1 MKKNLNPEVNENKVY
16 YMFIKH
22 IMQGQEETA
31 LVYEDILGDKLV
43 YEDILGDE
51 TAKFFDEACIVAGR
65 ENLKSLLNHMFV
77 TDDEDI
83 GQFIDVMASE
93 IHTDIDGKL
102 NRFMLNDILRKFEI
116 SGFEEETQ
124 PIASAPFVGQYD
136 MSIGG

>member
-31 LVYEDILGDKLV
+31 LVYEDILGD
-43 YEDILGDE
+43 E
-51 TAKFFDEACIVAGR
+51 TAKFFDEACIVTGR

-102 NRFMLNDILRKFEI
+102 NRFILNDILRKFEI

>member
-1 MKKNLNPEVNENKVY
+1 MKKNLNPEVNENKKY

-22 IMQGQEETA
+22 IMQDQEETA
-31 LVYEDILGDKLV
+31 LV

-51 TAKFFDEACIVAGR
+51 TAKFFDEACIVTGR

-77 TDDEDI
+77 TDDENI

-102 NRFMLNDILRKFEI
+102 NRFILNDILRKFEI

>member
-1 MKKNLNPEVNENKVY
+1 MKKNLNLEAEVNENKKY

-31 LVYEDILGDKLV
+31 LVYEDILGD
-43 YEDILGDE
+43 E
-51 TAKFFDEACIVAGR
+51 TAKFFDEACIVTGR

-77 TDDEDI
+77 TDDENI

-93 IHTDIDGKL
+93 IYTDIDGKL
-102 NRFMLNDILRKFEI
+102 NRFILNDILRKFEI
-116 SGFEEETQ
+116 SGFEDEAQ

>member
-1 MKKNLNPEVNENKVY
+1 MKKNLKPEVNENKVY

-31 LVYEDILGDKLV
+31 LV

-77 TDDEDI
+77 TDDENI

>member
-31 LVYEDILGDKLV
+31 LV

-77 TDDEDI
+77 TDDENI

-102 NRFMLNDILRKFEI
+102 NRFILNDILRKFEI

>member
-1 MKKNLNPEVNENKVY
+1 MKKNLNPEVNENKKY

-31 LVYEDILGDKLV
+31 LVYEDILGD
-43 YEDILGDE
+43 E
-51 TAKFFDEACIVAGR
+51 TAKFFDEACIVTGR

-77 TDDEDI
+77 TDDENI

-102 NRFMLNDILRKFEI
+102 NRFILNDILRKFEI

>member
-1 MKKNLNPEVNENKVY
+1 
-16 YMFIKH
+16 MFIKH

-31 LVYEDILGDKLV
+31 LVYEDILGD
-43 YEDILGDE
+43 E
-51 TAKFFDEACIVAGR
+51 TAKFFDEACIVTGR

-102 NRFMLNDILRKFEI
+102 NRIMLKDILRKLEI

>member
-1 MKKNLNPEVNENKVY
+1 MKKNLNPEPEVNENKKY

-22 IMQGQEETA
+22 IMQGQEEA
-31 LVYEDILGDKLV
+31 ALV

-51 TAKFFDEACIVAGR
+51 TARFFDEACIVTGR

-77 TDDEDI
+77 TDDENI

-102 NRFMLNDILRKFEI
+102 NRFILNDILRKFEI
-116 SGFEEETQ
+116 SGFEDEVQ
-124 PIASAPFVGQYD
+124 PTASAPFVGQYD

>member
-1 MKKNLNPEVNENKVY
+1 MKKNLNPEVNENKKY

-31 LVYEDILGDKLV
+31 LVYEDILGN
-43 YEDILGDE
+43 E
-51 TAKFFDEACIVAGR
+51 TAKFFDEACIVTGR

-77 TDDEDI
+77 TDDENI

-102 NRFMLNDILRKFEI
+102 DRFILNDILRKFEI
-116 SGFEEETQ
+116 SGFEDDAQ
-124 PIASAPFVGQYD
+124 VVASAPFVGQYD

>member
-1 MKKNLNPEVNENKVY
+1 MKKNLNPEPEVNENKKY

-31 LVYEDILGDKLV
+31 LVYEDILGD
-43 YEDILGDE
+43 E
-51 TAKFFDEACIVAGR
+51 TAKFFDEACIVTGR

-77 TDDEDI
+77 TDDENI

-102 NRFMLNDILRKFEI
+102 NRFILNDILRKFEI
-116 SGFEEETQ
+116 SGFEDDAQ
-124 PIASAPFVGQYD
+124 VVASAPFVGQYD

>member
-1 MKKNLNPEVNENKVY
+1 MKKNLNPEVNENKKY

-31 LVYEDILGDKLV
+31 LVYEDV
-43 YEDILGDE
+43 LGDE
-51 TAKFFDEACIVAGR
+51 TAKFFDEACIVTGR

-77 TDDEDI
+77 TDDENI

-93 IHTDIDGKL
+93 IYTDIDGKL
-102 NRFMLNDILRKFEI
+102 NRFILNDILRKFEI
-116 SGFEEETQ
+116 SGFEDDAQ
-124 PIASAPFVGQYD
+124 VVASAPFVGQYD

>member
-31 LVYEDILGDKLV
+31 LV

-77 TDDEDI
+77 TDDENI

>member
-31 LVYEDILGDKLV
+31 LVYEDILGD
-43 YEDILGDE
+43 E
-51 TAKFFDEACIVAGR
+51 TAKFFDEACIVTGR

-77 TDDEDI
+77 TDDENI

>member
-31 LVYEDILGDKLV
+31 LV

-102 NRFMLNDILRKFEI
+102 NRFILNDILRKFEI
-116 SGFEEETQ
+116 SGFEDDTQ
-124 PIASAPFVGQYD
+124 VVASAPFVEQYD
-136 MSIGG
+136 MSIGRGR

>member
-1 MKKNLNPEVNENKVY
+1 MKKNLNPEVNENKEY

-31 LVYEDILGDKLV
+31 LVYEDILGD
-43 YEDILGDE
+43 E
-51 TAKFFDEACIVAGR
+51 TAKFFDEACIVTGR

-77 TDDEDI
+77 TDDENI

-102 NRFMLNDILRKFEI
+102 NRFILNDILRKFEI

>member
-31 LVYEDILGDKLV
+31 LV

>member
-31 LVYEDILGDKLV
+31 LVYEDILGD
-43 YEDILGDE
+43 E
-51 TAKFFDEACIVAGR
+51 TAKFFDEACIVTGR

>member
-1 MKKNLNPEVNENKVY
+1 MKKKLNPEVNENKVY

-31 LVYEDILGDKLV
+31 LVYEDILGD
-43 YEDILGDE
+43 E
-51 TAKFFDEACIVAGR
+51 TANFFDEACIVAGR

-77 TDDEDI
+77 TDDENI

-102 NRFMLNDILRKFEI
+102 NRFILNDILRKFEI
-116 SGFEEETQ
+116 SGFEDDAQ
-124 PIASAPFVGQYD
+124 VVASGPFVEQYD

>member
-1 MKKNLNPEVNENKVY
+1 MKKNLNPEVNENKKY

-31 LVYEDILGDKLV
+31 LVYEDILGD
-43 YEDILGDE
+43 E
-51 TAKFFDEACIVAGR
+51 TAKFFDEACIVTGR

-77 TDDEDI
+77 TDDENI

-93 IHTDIDGKL
+93 IYTDIDGKL
-102 NRFMLNDILRKFEI
+102 NRFILNDILRKFEI
-116 SGFEEETQ
+116 SGFEDDAQ
-124 PIASAPFVGQYD
+124 VVASAPFVGQYD

>member
-1 MKKNLNPEVNENKVY
+1 MKKNLNPEVNENKKY

-31 LVYEDILGDKLV
+31 LVYEDV
-43 YEDILGDE
+43 LGDE
-51 TAKFFDEACIVAGR
+51 TAKFFDEACIVTGR

-77 TDDEDI
+77 TDDENI

-93 IHTDIDGKL
+93 IYTDIDGKL
-102 NRFMLNDILRKFEI
+102 NRFILNDILRKFEI
-116 SGFEEETQ
+116 SGFEDDAQ
-124 PIASAPFVGQYD
+124 VVASAPFVEQYD

>member
-1 MKKNLNPEVNENKVY
+1 MKKNLNPEVNENKKY

-31 LVYEDILGDKLV
+31 LVYEDILGD
-43 YEDILGDE
+43 E
-51 TAKFFDEACIVAGR
+51 TAKFFDEACIVTGR

-77 TDDEDI
+77 TDDENI

-93 IHTDIDGKL
+93 IYTDIDGKL
-102 NRFMLNDILRKFEI
+102 NRFILNDILRKFEI
-116 SGFEEETQ
+116 SGFEDDAQ
-124 PIASAPFVGQYD
+124 VVASAPFVEQYD

>member
-31 LVYEDILGDKLV
+31 LVYEDILGD
-43 YEDILGDE
+43 E
-51 TAKFFDEACIVAGR
+51 TAKFFDEACIVTGR

-124 PIASAPFVGQYD
+124 PIASAPFVGQYG

>member
-31 LVYEDILGDKLV
+31 LVY
-43 YEDILGDE
+43 DILGDE
-51 TAKFFDEACIVAGR
+51 TAKFFDEACIVTGR

-102 NRFMLNDILRKFEI
+102 NRFILNDILRKFEI

-124 PIASAPFVGQYD
+124 PTASAPFVGQYD

>member
-31 LVYEDILGDKLV
+31 LVYEDILGD
-43 YEDILGDE
+43 E
-51 TAKFFDEACIVAGR
+51 TAKFFDEACIVTGR

-124 PIASAPFVGQYD
+124 PVASAPFVGQYD

>member
-1 MKKNLNPEVNENKVY
+1 MKKNLNPEVNENKKY

-31 LVYEDILGDKLV
+31 LVYEDILGD
-43 YEDILGDE
+43 E
-51 TAKFFDEACIVAGR
+51 TARFFDEACIVIGR

-77 TDDEDI
+77 TDDENI

-93 IHTDIDGKL
+93 IYTDIDGKL
-102 NRFMLNDILRKFEI
+102 NRFILNDILRKFEI
-116 SGFEEETQ
+116 SGFEDDAQ
-124 PIASAPFVGQYD
+124 VVASAPFVGQYD

>member
-1 MKKNLNPEVNENKVY
+1 MKKNLNPEVNENKKY

-31 LVYEDILGDKLV
+31 LVYEDILGD
-43 YEDILGDE
+43 E
-51 TAKFFDEACIVAGR
+51 TAKFFDEACIVTGR
-65 ENLKSLLNHMFV
+65 ENLKSLLNHMFI
-77 TDDEDI
+77 TDDENI

-93 IHTDIDGKL
+93 IYTDIDGKL
-102 NRFMLNDILRKFEI
+102 NRFILNDILRKFEI
-116 SGFEEETQ
+116 SGFEDEAQ

>member
-1 MKKNLNPEVNENKVY
+1 MKKNNVPEVNENKKY

-31 LVYEDILGDKLV
+31 LVYEDILGD
-43 YEDILGDE
+43 E
-51 TAKFFDEACIVAGR
+51 TAKFFDEACIVTGR

-77 TDDEDI
+77 TDDENI

-102 NRFMLNDILRKFEI
+102 NRFILNDILRKFEI

>member
-1 MKKNLNPEVNENKVY
+1 MKKNLNPEVNENKKY

-31 LVYEDILGDKLV
+31 LVYEDILGD
-43 YEDILGDE
+43 E
-51 TAKFFDEACIVAGR
+51 TAKFFDEACIVIGR

-77 TDDEDI
+77 TDDENI

-102 NRFMLNDILRKFEI
+102 NRFILNDILRKFEI
-116 SGFEEETQ
+116 SGFEDDAQ
-124 PIASAPFVGQYD
+124 VVASAPFVGQYD

>member
-1 MKKNLNPEVNENKVY
+1 MKKNLNPEVNENKKY

-31 LVYEDILGDKLV
+31 LVYEDILGD
-43 YEDILGDE
+43 E
-51 TAKFFDEACIVAGR
+51 TARFFDEACIVIGR

-77 TDDEDI
+77 TDDENI

-102 NRFMLNDILRKFEI
+102 NRFILNDILRKFEI

>member
-31 LVYEDILGDKLV
+31 LVYEDILGD
-43 YEDILGDE
+43 E
-51 TAKFFDEACIVAGR
+51 TAKFFDEACIVTGR

-77 TDDEDI
+77 TDDENI

-116 SGFEEETQ
+116 SGFEDDTQ
-124 PIASAPFVGQYD
+124 VVASAPFVEQYD
-136 MSIGG
+136 MSIGRGR

>member
-1 MKKNLNPEVNENKVY
+1 MKKNLNPEVNENKKY

-22 IMQGQEETA
+22 IMQGQDETT
-31 LVYEDILGDKLV
+31 LV

-51 TAKFFDEACIVAGR
+51 TAKFFDEACIVTGR

-77 TDDEDI
+77 TDDENI

-102 NRFMLNDILRKFEI
+102 NRFILNDILRKFEI

>member
-31 LVYEDILGDKLV
+31 LVYEDILGD
-43 YEDILGDE
+43 E

-65 ENLKSLLNHMFV
+65 ENLKSLLNHVFV
-77 TDDEDI
+77 TDDENI

>member
-1 MKKNLNPEVNENKVY
+1 MKKNLKPEVNENKVY

-31 LVYEDILGDKLV
+31 LV

-77 TDDEDI
+77 TDDENI

-93 IHTDIDGKL
+93 IYTDIDGKL
-102 NRFMLNDILRKFEI
+102 NRFILNDILRKFEI

>member
-31 LVYEDILGDKLV
+31 LV

-77 TDDEDI
+77 TDDENI

-102 NRFMLNDILRKFEI
+102 NRFILNDILRKFEI
-116 SGFEEETQ
+116 SGFEDDTQ
-124 PIASAPFVGQYD
+124 VVASAPFVEQYD
-136 MSIGG
+136 MSIGRGR

>member
-31 LVYEDILGDKLV
+31 LVYEDILGD
-43 YEDILGDE
+43 E
-51 TAKFFDEACIVAGR
+51 TAKFFDEACIVTGR

-77 TDDEDI
+77 TDDENI

-102 NRFMLNDILRKFEI
+102 NRFILNDILRKFEI

>member
-1 MKKNLNPEVNENKVY
+1 MKKNLNPEVNENKKY

-31 LVYEDILGDKLV
+31 LVYEDILGD
-43 YEDILGDE
+43 E
-51 TAKFFDEACIVAGR
+51 TARFFDEACIVTGR

-77 TDDEDI
+77 TDDENI

-102 NRFMLNDILRKFEI
+102 NRFILNDILRKFEI

>member
-1 MKKNLNPEVNENKVY
+1 MKKNLSPEVNENKKY

-31 LVYEDILGDKLV
+31 LVYEDILGD
-43 YEDILGDE
+43 E
-51 TAKFFDEACIVAGR
+51 TAKFFDEACIVTGR

-77 TDDEDI
+77 TDDENI

-102 NRFMLNDILRKFEI
+102 NRFILNDILRKFEI
-116 SGFEEETQ
+116 SGFEDDAQ
-124 PIASAPFVGQYD
+124 VVASAPFVEQYD
-136 MSIGG
+136 MSVGGGM